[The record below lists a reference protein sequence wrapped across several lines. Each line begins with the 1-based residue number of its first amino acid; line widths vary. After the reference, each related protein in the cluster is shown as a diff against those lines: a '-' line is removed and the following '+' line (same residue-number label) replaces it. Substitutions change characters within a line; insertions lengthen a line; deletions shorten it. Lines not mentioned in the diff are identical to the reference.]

1 MHTESS
7 LSLHRKPRIV
17 LLEKIF
23 FATLN
28 IFATP
33 PLHNQNLN
41 IKLFVIHDEE
51 MRYSEWSPP
60 SPPLSPSTMPM
71 CDCVQVLLR
80 MMIFRHQVPV
90 MTFLACLAPGHHWD
104 ADYDGDLTSLT
115 LVQRWRVEFFNFVI
129 DVHQYYIHNIQHLLL
144 PSP

>member
-60 SPPLSPSTMPM
+60 SPPLSPSTMHM
-71 CDCVQVLLR
+71 CASSPADDDIQTPGTCDDIPGVPGSWSPLGCRLR
-80 MMIFRHQVPV
+80 
-90 MTFLACLAPGHHWD
+90 W
-104 ADYDGDLTSLT
+104 
-115 LVQRWRVEFFNFVI
+115 
-129 DVHQYYIHNIQHLLL
+129 
-144 PSP
+144 